1 MVTAEEF
8 KAKIESWGI
17 PASDFIDD
25 VGKYL
30 SEKYKGDGPQIGTD
44 SAEAALRKL
53 DELLQ
58 KYKMFEAGLAEKK
71 RRLEGQIPEIAQTL
85 DAINHLKKN
94 SGSTIDTSFQL
105 SDAVFAKAKVDCGE
119 KVMLWL
125 GANVMLEY
133 DIDEAQGLLAKNK
146 TNAISSLEEVKMQIA
161 YLRDQ
166 MTTTEVSMARVYNWD
181 VNRRKAENK
190 P

>member
-30 SEKYKGDGPQIGTD
+30 SEKYKGDGPEIGTD

-58 KYKMFEAGLAEKK
+58 KYKMFEAGLAEKVDFFNPFMK
-71 RRLEGQIPEIAQTL
+71 QAKKL
-85 DAINHLKKN
+85 IN
-94 SGSTIDTSFQL
+94 
-105 SDAVFAKAKVDCGE
+105 
-119 KVMLWL
+119 
-125 GANVMLEY
+125 
-133 DIDEAQGLLAKNK
+133 
-146 TNAISSLEEVKMQIA
+146 
-161 YLRDQ
+161 
-166 MTTTEVSMARVYNWD
+166 
-181 VNRRKAENK
+181 
-190 P
+190 

>member
-30 SEKYKGDGPQIGTD
+30 SEKYKGDGPEVGTD

-58 KYKMFEAGLAEKK
+58 KYKMFEAGLAEKVK
-71 RRLEGQIPEIAQTL
+71 YFNPFKIMMP
-85 DAINHLKKN
+85 INWSCPFLL
-94 SGSTIDTSFQL
+94 IL
-105 SDAVFAKAKVDCGE
+105 SK
-119 KVMLWL
+119 
-125 GANVMLEY
+125 
-133 DIDEAQGLLAKNK
+133 IH
-146 TNAISSLEEVKMQIA
+146 MQIIG
-161 YLRDQ
+161 RHC
-166 MTTTEVSMARVYNWD
+166 
-181 VNRRKAENK
+181 KK
-190 P
+190 G